1 MMRRYACLGLGL
13 VLATMLFTG
22 VIPVTTAAQMVPDTV
37 DPYELAPQNVHL
49 YPISLNARIPYYYL
63 PPIFAPAPM
72 WRGAMTAQDVH
83 AFAPQNFLAYE
94 IPESTALVA
103 WGAVKNDQRVVL
115 EAANQQE
122 FMILPPQA
130 QDNGSSYMLVRT
142 EVRFVPRCN
151 DEQLNSLFEQEL
163 LIEPTRTAS
172 IAEQLPVDELLHNYE
187 RIEDV
192 ADLQPR
198 VHPALEDWLSTARWP
213 LDRLYISYSGWRRDP
228 NRVRTLG
235 EFISPWFTIEGK
247 LLALKRYQ
255 GGNYMITVSFEGY
268 NPWYPIEFAKN
279 MLRKEIALS
288 FNEFVETQPYYHFEK
303 PLEGKEWF
311 RQGSDDLDPYDTQK
325 HVGTSSPGHGTY

>member
-1 MMRRYACLGLGL
+1 MSRFACLSL
-13 VLATMLFTG
+13 VLAILL
-22 VIPVTTAAQMVPDTV
+22 VIGMIPGMAAAQMVPDTV

-72 WRGAMTAQDVH
+72 WRCALTADDVK
-83 AFAPQNFLAYE
+83 AFAPHNFVPHE

-103 WGAVKNDQRVVL
+103 WGTVKKDQRVVL

-122 FMILPPQA
+122 FIVLPPKP
-130 QDNGSSYMLVRT
+130 QDNGSSYMMIRT
-142 EVRFVPRCN
+142 EVRYVPRCS
-151 DEQLNSLFEQEL
+151 DDQLKSLFESEL
-163 LIEPTRTAS
+163 TLEPTRTAS
-172 IAEQLPVDELLHNYE
+172 IADSLPVEQLLRNYE

-192 ADLQPR
+192 ADIQPR
-198 VHPALEDWLSTARWP
+198 VHPALNDWLSTSKWP
-213 LDRLYISYSGWRRDP
+213 VDRIYTNYSGWRRDP

-235 EFISPWFTIEGK
+235 QYVSPWFTIEGK
-247 LLALKRYQ
+247 VLALKRYQ

-279 MLRKEIALS
+279 TMRKILALS
-288 FNEFVETQPYYHFEK
+288 FVDYVETQPYYHFEK
-303 PLEGKEWF
+303 PMEGKEWF

-325 HVGTSSPGHGTY
+325 HIGTGSPGHGTY